1 MLNPESLIGCLVLYR
16 YEGLT
21 IFWGIAEYLTPDGW
35 FGIRQAGGRLDEAPA
50 SLCEPDP
57 T

>member
-1 MLNPESLIGCLVLYR
+1 MLNPKTLIGHLVLYR

-21 IFWGIAEYLTPDGW
+21 LFWGIAEYLTPDGW

-50 SLCEPDP
+50 ALCEPDP